1 MSRSAPSSTESPL
14 FTQMDFTT
22 PPLSAWMLFSIFIA
36 SRITTVSPA
45 ATVSPTLTL
54 RSRITPGTGSRR
66 FGNDFCASLGAWSGC
81 RFNALHNRSRSGSL
95 FEFHLVCRSV
105 DRNFSDV
112 VLNVAYG
119 NFVFLSVDFIFIF
132 FHNKF
137 NDLKWIWII
146 CEEARGENKSLSSM
160 ENMRVSPC

>member
-54 RSRITPGTGSRR
+54 RSRITPGSGAFTAPAPPAAAGLATTFVPASVRGAAAGLTLFTTG
-66 FGNDFCASLGAWSGC
+66 AGAAACSSSTLYVVPLTETS
-81 RFNALHNRSRSGSL
+81 AML
-95 FEFHLVCRSV
+95 FSMSPTETLYSFP
-105 DRNFSDV
+105 
-112 VLNVAYG
+112 
-119 NFVFLSVDFIFIF
+119 FIFY
-132 FHNKF
+132 
-137 NDLKWIWII
+137 LYSLII
-146 CEEARGENKSLSSM
+146 NSM
-160 ENMRVSPC
+160 I

>member
-54 RSRITPGTGSRR
+54 RSRITPGSGAFTAPAPPAAAGLATTFVPASVRGAAAGLTLFTTG
-66 FGNDFCASLGAWSGC
+66 AGAAACSSSTLYVVPLTETS
-81 RFNALHNRSRSGSL
+81 AML
-95 FEFHLVCRSV
+95 FSMSPTATLYSCPLILYLYS
-105 DRNFSDV
+105 
-112 VLNVAYG
+112 
-119 NFVFLSVDFIFIF
+119 FII
-132 FHNKF
+132 N
-137 NDLKWIWII
+137 
-146 CEEARGENKSLSSM
+146 SM
-160 ENMRVSPC
+160 I